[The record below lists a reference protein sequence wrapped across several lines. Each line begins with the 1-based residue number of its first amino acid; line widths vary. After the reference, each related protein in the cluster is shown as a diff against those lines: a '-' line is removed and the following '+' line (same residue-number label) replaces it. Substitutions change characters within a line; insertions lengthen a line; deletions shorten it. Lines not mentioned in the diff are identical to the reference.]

1 MWPFFVYICT
11 CKKTLKTMNNLVIK
25 RSQIVEAK
33 LAGSL
38 AVGNRYF
45 FQDIPNL
52 SRNNI
57 IVYGIEAFTETELA
71 VAPSG
76 ATTVGTSTGIVVTLR
91 DNQKQEFM
99 YQVPYFT
106 LIRANNAGL
115 IVMLKPR
122 IINLTDCYVNLTS
135 TSGLSVNEVACF
147 NLYYDLI

>member
-1 MWPFFVYICT
+1 
-11 CKKTLKTMNNLVIK
+11 MNNLVIK

-33 LAGSL
+33 LSGSL
-38 AVGNRYF
+38 AVGNRYY

-57 IVYGIEAFTETELA
+57 IVYGIEAFIDTQLA

-76 ATTVGTSTGIVVTLR
+76 ATVVGASTGILVTLR
-91 DNQKQEFM
+91 DNNKQEFM
-99 YQVPYFT
+99 YQVPYYT

-115 IVMLKPR
+115 IVMMKPR
-122 IINLTDCYVNLTS
+122 IINLTDCYVSLTS
-135 TSGLSVNEVACF
+135 TSSLTANEVAAF

>member
-1 MWPFFVYICT
+1 MI
-11 CKKTLKTMNNLVIK
+11 NLVIK

-57 IVYGIEAFTETELA
+57 IVYGIEAFTDAQLA

-76 ATTVGTSTGIVVTLR
+76 LTTVGTSTGIVVTLR

-115 IVMLKPR
+115 IIMLKPR
-122 IINLTDCYVNLTS
+122 ILNLTDCFINLTA
-135 TSGLSVNEVACF
+135 TTGLTLNEVAVF

>member
-1 MWPFFVYICT
+1 
-11 CKKTLKTMNNLVIK
+11 MNNLVIK

-57 IVYGIEAFTETELA
+57 IVYGIEAFTETQLA

-76 ATTVGTSTGIVVTLR
+76 ATTVGTATGIVVTLR

-135 TSGLSVNEVACF
+135 TSGLTTNEVACF

>member
-57 IVYGIEAFTETELA
+57 IVYGIEAFTETQLA

-135 TSGLSVNEVACF
+135 TSGLTTNEVACF